1 MGLVKKFIW
10 VSLLLW
16 KNPNELFGQSNRI
29 LDWQSRPPSPA
40 LWMCHPLLPSVV
52 SDEKSAVNLVE
63 APSHVTNCILLAAM
77 KSLFV
82 SIVHSLR
89 VSVVTLWVTLS
100 LLSFSYVQ
108 ISVFHHIWMVSAITS
123 SDIYSAPFSIL
134 GFRGGSDGKESACN
148 AGDLGLIPGE
158 GRSPGEGH
166 GNLLQCS
173 CLENP
178 MDRGACR
185 LQSMGLQRVGHNWSD
200 WA

>member
-16 KNPNELFGQSNRI
+16 KNPNERFGQSNRI
-29 LDWQSRPPSPA
+29 LDWLVFFFFFPLLSA
-40 LWMCHPLLPSVV
+40 LWMYHPLLPSVV

-82 SIVHSLR
+82 SIFHTLR

-134 GFRGGSDGKESACN
+134 GFLGGSDGKESACN

-166 GNLLQCS
+166 GNPL
-173 CLENP
+173 
-178 MDRGACR
+178 
-185 LQSMGLQRVGHNWSD
+185 
-200 WA
+200 